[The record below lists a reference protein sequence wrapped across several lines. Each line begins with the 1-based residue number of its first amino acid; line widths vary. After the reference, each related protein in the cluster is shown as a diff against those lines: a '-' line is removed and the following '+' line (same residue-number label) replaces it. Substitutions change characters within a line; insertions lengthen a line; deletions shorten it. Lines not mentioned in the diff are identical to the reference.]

1 MKRKNILFIIVFF
14 FVLLLDQVSKYII
27 RLNLS
32 VRESIPVIEGIFSIT
47 YLRNTGVSFGLFKG
61 FNALFIFITVIVLCF
76 FVYVYLKKKKYPLQF
91 ALIFAGIIGN
101 LIDRIFFGSVIDFFN
116 FHIWPVF
123 NIADSAV
130 FIGVLW
136 LIIILIKKNEDLF

>member
-1 MKRKNILFIIVFF
+1 MKKKTKLLVIFF
-14 FVLLLDQVSKYII
+14 FVLLLDQFTKYII
-27 RLNLS
+27 RTNLM
-32 VRESIPVIEGIFSIT
+32 VRESIPIIDKIFSIT

-61 FNALFIFITVIVLCF
+61 FNILFIFITLIVLGF
-76 FVYVYLKKKKYPLQF
+76 FVYVYLKKRKYPVQF

-123 NIADSAV
+123 NIADSAER
-130 FIGVLW
+130 GSRGE
-136 LIIILIKKNEDLF
+136 EDICRFGCLQR